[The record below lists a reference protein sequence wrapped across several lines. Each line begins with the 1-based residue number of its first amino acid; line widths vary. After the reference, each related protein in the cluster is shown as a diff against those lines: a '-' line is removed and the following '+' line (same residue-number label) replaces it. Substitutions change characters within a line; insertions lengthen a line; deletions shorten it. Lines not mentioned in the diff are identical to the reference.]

1 MPLAIVSDLVLP
13 RAWLVDP
20 QAPGV
25 TSLAAAFAVVAGFV
39 AINCAAKA
47 EDRPT
52 ERASHHGGGCDMCMC
67 QWTGTR
73 VPLLGRRADD
83 GTLRL
88 APNAPASD
96 VHDMAPDA
104 CAPSV
109 TVINYGTIR
118 RESCT

>member
-1 MPLAIVSDLVLP
+1 LQVPLAIVSDLVLP

-20 QAPGV
+20 QAPRV
-25 TSLAAAFAVVAGFV
+25 TSLAAAAAVVAGFI

-47 EDRPT
+47 EDRRT
-52 ERASHHGGGCDMCMC
+52 ERAEHEGDCDMCLC

-96 VHDMAPDA
+96 APDMAPDA

-109 TVINYGTIR
+109 INYGTIR
-118 RESCT
+118 RDSST

>member
-1 MPLAIVSDLVLP
+1 MSDLVLP

-25 TSLAAAFAVVAGFV
+25 TSLAAAVAVVAGFV
-39 AINCAAKA
+39 AIHCAAKA

-118 RESCT
+118 RESCS